1 MNISIIIPTYKPGK
15 YLKDCLDSISKQTL
29 YYKDFEVII
38 VLNGIVEQY
47 LDYITG
53 IIKDYKFDVNVI
65 PTTTAGVSNARNIG
79 LKVAKG
85 KYICFI
91 DDDDKISPTYLE
103 DLYNKASKDV
113 IVASNVK
120 AFCTDTTNLE
130 EDYISKAFIEKKKQN
145 APLSVLEGRKFM
157 SSSCCKIICKEII
170 QDIRFDTNL
179 KIGEDSVFM
188 AKISKNI
195 KSIVLSDNNAIY
207 YRRLRQGSASRSTIP
222 FKKRLNIVY
231 ALICAYIKL
240 LTPKYNFGFILT
252 RIAAT
257 IIKLKRID

>member
-1 MNISIIIPTYKPGK
+1 M
-15 YLKDCLDSISKQTL
+15 
-29 YYKDFEVII
+29 
-38 VLNGIVEQY
+38 
-47 LDYITG
+47 
-53 IIKDYKFDVNVI
+53 
-65 PTTTAGVSNARNIG
+65 SNARNIG